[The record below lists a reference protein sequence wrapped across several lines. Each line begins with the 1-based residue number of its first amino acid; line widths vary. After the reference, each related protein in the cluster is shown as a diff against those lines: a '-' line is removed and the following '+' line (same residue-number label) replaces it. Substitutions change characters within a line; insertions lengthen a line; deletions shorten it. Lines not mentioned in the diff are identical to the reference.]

1 MHYADIAEEVTEREL
16 RSSVGAT
23 PSNTVNAVITTDIN
37 EKGDGSLFIR
47 VNRGEYMLREGGDDE
62 VPTQSIDEEDLEEE
76 ALAVDEA
83 GVVKAFGMYW
93 QRKLVDW
100 SNSPTLLGEQ
110 SRGAQ
115 QVNFADQ
122 IGVYL
127 LHDQGRTVY
136 VGRTTEQPLG
146 RRIYQH
152 TYDRLN
158 GRWNRFSWFGFLPVR
173 QDGSFV
179 RDHDE
184 LPDQEALIT
193 TLESVLIETVE
204 PPQNRKRG
212 DNIRA
217 VEYLQAEDPARR
229 DKEVKTLL
237 HSLIE
242 DRL

>member
-37 EKGDGSLFIR
+37 DKGDESLFIR

-146 RRIYQH
+146 RRIYHH

-229 DKEVKTLL
+229 DEEVKTLL